1 MRDQRI
7 APRDPIPQREA
18 LYILVDKPV
27 GGGGS
32 DAEANRFPVFLNDE
46 RLVTFAK
53 IVGGVQDENIL
64 QMLQTAKGF
73 RRLVH
78 SIGVSIVSD
87 APDKA
92 AVFSMYFSGEH
103 GTEGG
108 SGKISLCTNGVET
121 ILEMACVEE
130 QDTDAVPGKF
140 LIELPCEED
149 TALVT
154 VKFYLHDGYHA
165 PRFDPDP
172 PVEFD
177 TPQYNAMI
185 ARSCL
190 STGNNARIK
199 RVLEDLRAGKPVTL
213 AFLGGSITQGAGAI
227 PEQEK
232 CYARLTFEAIRDKY
246 SSAPDQVN
254 YIKAGVGGTPS
265 QLALNRYDRDVT
277 RNGTVSPDLVVVE
290 FAVNDLGDETN
301 GCCYESLVHRI
312 WNDPGEPAVILL
324 FSVFAND
331 WNLKE
336 RLAPVGWRHELPMVD
351 VLEAVSPQ
359 FGATAAQRSVITK
372 RQYFYDTYH
381 PSNAG
386 HRIMKDCL
394 MYLLQRLDAQQSMA
408 PAKEAPPYYSFYF
421 SAMEAYDRSNLPLD
435 ISVDP
440 GSFTGT
446 DEDLQMVALDNDTY
460 NTAQFPFNWKKS
472 SGKKPFQ
479 MELVCKSL
487 QMVFKDSASLDFGR
501 IRVTVDGQTVA
512 YYDPREV
519 GWTHCH
525 ATILFAEET
534 AGKHHIEICMAP
546 EDEGKTFTILG
557 FGVVR

>member
-1 MRDQRI
+1 M
-7 APRDPIPQREA
+7 
-18 LYILVDKPV
+18 
-27 GGGGS
+27 
-32 DAEANRFPVFLNDE
+32 
-46 RLVTFAK
+46 
-53 IVGGVQDENIL
+53 
-64 QMLQTAKGF
+64 
-73 RRLVH
+73 
-78 SIGVSIVSD
+78 
-87 APDKA
+87 
-92 AVFSMYFSGEH
+92 
-103 GTEGG
+103 
-108 SGKISLCTNGVET
+108 
-121 ILEMACVEE
+121 
-130 QDTDAVPGKF
+130 
-140 LIELPCEED
+140 
-149 TALVT
+149 
-154 VKFYLHDGYHA
+154 
-165 PRFDPDP
+165 
-172 PVEFD
+172 
-177 TPQYNAMI
+177 
-185 ARSCL
+185 
-190 STGNNARIK
+190 
-199 RVLEDLRAGKPVTL
+199 
-213 AFLGGSITQGAGAI
+213 
-227 PEQEK
+227 
-232 CYARLTFEAIRDKY
+232 
-246 SSAPDQVN
+246 N

-301 GCCYESLVHRI
+301 GYCYESLVHRI

-359 FGATAAQRSVITK
+359 FGATTAQRSVITK

-394 MYLLQRLDAQQSMA
+394 MYLLQRLDTQPSMA
-408 PAKEAPPYYSFYF
+408 PAKDAPPYYSFYF
-421 SAMEAYDRSNLPLD
+421 SAMQAYDRGNLPFD

-460 NTAQFPFNWKKS
+460 NTAQFPFNWKKT

-525 ATILFAEET
+525 ATILFAKET

>member
-46 RLVTFAK
+46 RLITFAK

-78 SIGVSIVSD
+78 SIGVSVVSD

-108 SGKISLCTNGVET
+108 SGKISLRTNGVET
-121 ILEMACVEE
+121 ILKMACVEE

-190 STGNNARIK
+190 SK
-199 RVLEDLRAGKPVTL
+199 KPCEVVLT
-213 AFLGGSITQGAGAI
+213 
-227 PEQEK
+227 
-232 CYARLTFEAIRDKY
+232 
-246 SSAPDQVN
+246 
-254 YIKAGVGGTPS
+254 
-265 QLALNRYDRDVT
+265 
-277 RNGTVSPDLVVVE
+277 
-290 FAVNDLGDETN
+290 
-301 GCCYESLVHRI
+301 ESCFIGQFVQRQI
-312 WNDPGEPAVILL
+312 
-324 FSVFAND
+324 FC
-331 WNLKE
+331 
-336 RLAPVGWRHELPMVD
+336 
-351 VLEAVSPQ
+351 AVSIN
-359 FGATAAQRSVITK
+359 VI
-372 RQYFYDTYH
+372 
-381 PSNAG
+381 A
-386 HRIMKDCL
+386 
-394 MYLLQRLDAQQSMA
+394 
-408 PAKEAPPYYSFYF
+408 
-421 SAMEAYDRSNLPLD
+421 
-435 ISVDP
+435 
-440 GSFTGT
+440 
-446 DEDLQMVALDNDTY
+446 
-460 NTAQFPFNWKKS
+460 
-472 SGKKPFQ
+472 
-479 MELVCKSL
+479 
-487 QMVFKDSASLDFGR
+487 
-501 IRVTVDGQTVA
+501 
-512 YYDPREV
+512 
-519 GWTHCH
+519 
-525 ATILFAEET
+525 
-534 AGKHHIEICMAP
+534 
-546 EDEGKTFTILG
+546 
-557 FGVVR
+557 